1 MDPSERF
8 LMQIRAVLVVYRT
21 EVRRTPRSRA
31 EQHMDALVD
40 RSLQLLD
47 HAESQLDGQLANHP
61 ELIEALRA
69 ARLELRSWRV

>member
-1 MDPSERF
+1 
-8 LMQIRAVLVVYRT
+8 
-21 EVRRTPRSRA
+21 
-31 EQHMDALVD
+31 MDALVD

-61 ELIEALRA
+61 ELTEALRA